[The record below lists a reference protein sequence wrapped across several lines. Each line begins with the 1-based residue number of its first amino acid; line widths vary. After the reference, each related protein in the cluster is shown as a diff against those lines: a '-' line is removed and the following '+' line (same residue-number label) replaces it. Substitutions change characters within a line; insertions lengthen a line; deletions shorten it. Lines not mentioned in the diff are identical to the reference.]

1 MWLMSDFI
9 LRELKV
15 NEKIWKGIDEGI
27 YKQDSE
33 EMTLAWQEAITE
45 ASKESLKVGIHGHP
59 GSGSPVCETGLP
71 GLWNP
76 GKDYLINELSEVHLS
91 KDAVVRLFPIVDYF

>member
-1 MWLMSDFI
+1 MSDFI

-45 ASKESLKVGIHGHP
+45 ASKESLKVGIL
-59 GSGSPVCETGLP
+59 GSGRVCPDES

-91 KDAVVRLFPIVDYF
+91 KDAVVRLFPIVDYFWK

>member
-1 MWLMSDFI
+1 MSPTSVTKLVTPTSMWLMSNFI
-9 LRELKV
+9 RREMKV
-15 NEKIWKGIDEGI
+15 NEQIWKGIDEGI

-45 ASKESLKVGIHGHP
+45 ASKESLKVGIHGP
-59 GSGSPVCETGLP
+59 GSPVCETGMS

-76 GKDYLINELSEVHLS
+76 
-91 KDAVVRLFPIVDYF
+91 

>member
-1 MWLMSDFI
+1 MLIISVSKRCHQHFDRQHPSLTSMWLMSYFI
-9 LRELKV
+9 LREMKV

-45 ASKESLKVGIHGHP
+45 ASKESLK
-59 GSGSPVCETGLP
+59 
-71 GLWNP
+71 
-76 GKDYLINELSEVHLS
+76 DYLINELSEVHLS